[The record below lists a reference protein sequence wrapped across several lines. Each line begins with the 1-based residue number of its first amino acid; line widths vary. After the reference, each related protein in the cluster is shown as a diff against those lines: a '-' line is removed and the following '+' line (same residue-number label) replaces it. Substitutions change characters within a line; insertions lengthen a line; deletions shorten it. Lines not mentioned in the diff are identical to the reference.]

1 MAVSSF
7 GLSPEVG
14 VCSFARFYGEFLQAG
29 PSVPDPALLEAAADG
44 PETLPHEGG
53 RTICFS
59 ALGMV
64 QCCKVSTGLGGWHG
78 AGGQD
83 GSETRAPAQ
92 SVLKGGWP
100 LSLFIKYSGCPLSK
114 CCLHWQLQPHST
126 SSQPGRQEFGSMT

>member
-14 VCSFARFYGEFLQAG
+14 VCSFARFSGEFLQAG

-64 QCCKVSTGLGGWHG
+64 QCCKVSTGLGGGMGHG
-78 AGGQD
+78 TGRIRDTSPGTVSAK
-83 GSETRAPAQ
+83 RRMAP
-92 SVLKGGWP
+92 VVV
-100 LSLFIKYSGCPLSK
+100 
-114 CCLHWQLQPHST
+114 H
-126 SSQPGRQEFGSMT
+126 